1 MLHEDDESLLV
12 NESFINYCLKR
23 NEQDV
28 LYWEKFI
35 RDNPDELNRIEE
47 LKLMVLLTSHNIH
60 EIELKNQIALLNE
73 KIELSE
79 ALIEHNKSV
88 PFTKIFTAWRIAAA
102 AACIL
107 IITGFGYY
115 YFSGSQTTA
124 PSPTQIYFTK
134 TTEKKSLLLPD
145 GSKVILNAESNISV
159 PADFG
164 QKDRRVVLDGEAFF
178 DVTHDA
184 NKPFIVQTSRMDVK
198 VLGTAFNVKAYHTDA
213 VYETALIRGSIQLS
227 LKHKRT
233 TVMLRPNEKYVLR
246 DEEPNQDKVS
256 PEAVIT
262 KKRNYVNIEEGLV
275 PVKIYK
281 KDTTIAEVSWTDDK
295 LTFVAEPL
303 EEVAKKLERWYG
315 VKIEITDPVIAGNP
329 YTASFRN
336 EDIMNVLAAL
346 QFSKPFTFKKE
357 NNEIVIS
364 K

>member
-1 MLHEDDESLLV
+1 MLHEDDESLLTD
-12 NESFINYCLKR
+12 ERFINYCLHR

-35 RDNPDELNRIEE
+35 RDNPGELSRIEE
-47 LKLMVLLTSHNIH
+47 LRMMVLLTSHNIH

-88 PFTKIFTAWRIAAA
+88 PFTKIFSGWRITAA
-102 AACIL
+102 AACLL
-107 IITGFGYY
+107 IIAGLGYY
-115 YFSGSQTTA
+115 YISVGTTQ
-124 PSPTQIYFTK
+124 PSLSAQVYLTK
-134 TTEKKSLLLPD
+134 SAEKKSLVLPD
-145 GSKVILNAESNISV
+145 GSKVILNAESNIAI

-164 QKDRRVVLDGEAFF
+164 NKDRRVILDGEAFF

-184 NKPFIVQTSRMDVK
+184 EKPFIVQTSRMDVK
-198 VLGTAFNVKAYHTDA
+198 VLGTAFNVKAYHADA
-213 VYETALIRGSIQLS
+213 TYETSLIRGSIQLS
-227 LKHKRT
+227 LKKEHT

-246 DEEPNQDKVS
+246 EKDENKPVVL
-256 PEAVIT
+256 PETIAV
-262 KKRNYVNIEEGLV
+262 KNRNYTNEGLL
-275 PVKIYK
+275 PVKIDK
-281 KDTTIAEVSWTDDK
+281 KDTSIVEVSWTDNK
-295 LTFVAEPL
+295 LAFADEPF

-315 VKIEITDPVIAGNP
+315 VSIKITDPEIAGIP

-357 NNEIVIS
+357 NNEIIIS